1 MRMDRIK
8 YAGMTFT
15 EEKEICDG
23 EVYRTTSIPSD
34 SLEIGTLF
42 VKLDIRD
49 PEQGGALTAFR
60 RNDKLLYYHGDQLR
74 GTYYIESVTRTGK
87 YTYEIT
93 ANDAIALLD
102 QSDHMG
108 GIYTGQTVGEIVRGI
123 CNIPYFIQ
131 SRFGD
136 VKLYG
141 WLPIAKRRANLA
153 QVLFAIGAHAKVD
166 HLGALRIE
174 SLWDGISSD
183 MPPDRVFMGDRV
195 TYASKVSE
203 VSVIEHQYIPTK
215 EEKVLFEGT
224 LLSGD
229 IIRFS
234 EPVHNLSASGF
245 SILESGANY
254 AKLSAGTGKLTGLA
268 YAHTTRDVRRTVS
281 ETGIPNVVE
290 VKDATLVSLVNSAAV
305 SDRLARYYAFSE
317 TMQATVLHENE
328 GPGDVVSFEHPFGGD
343 AIGCISGM
351 SISIG
356 GRLVAEECTLIGYR
370 PPKPNTGYYNEVEI
384 ITTDTEW
391 TVPDGVESVRA
402 VLIGGGTGGYSGL
415 NGAAAKE
422 QPVKTETQTVSN
434 AKNYIKYANYT
445 DPGDGGSP
453 GEGGSGGRIYQISV
467 PVSTGQVFSVKIG
480 RGGNGGQPGEESTAG
495 ASGADT
501 TFGQYSSSSGTSSPN
516 GFLEEVSGRVYAG
529 TGEAGTPGSSGN
541 GYDEETDSFVTGPPI
556 VVNGVSYAPGENN
569 EERKDS
575 ESGTYDSP
583 PYGSKEASAFGGFG
597 GGSAYKANG
606 LPGGAPSLASTRV
619 DSASAR
625 GGPGGAGAD
634 AEPPPD
640 EIVIG
645 KGGTG
650 GNGGGGGGSGGLGY
664 TRNAQYTGGSESYTP
679 ATLNAYQ
686 APPGPGGKGSR
697 GGNAAPGGVILYYSK
712 PRSMNT
718 GQLKESLGRYVLD
731 RLGRRIIV

>member
-1 MRMDRIK
+1 MSNKIE
-8 YAGMTFT
+8 YAGLVFT
-15 EEKEICDG
+15 DDEIVGG
-23 EVYRTTSIPSD
+23 EAYSATSLLCD
-34 SLEIGTLF
+34 SLEIGTLT
-42 VKLDIRD
+42 VDLYVRD
-49 PEQGGALTAFR
+49 PATWSALAAFR
-60 RNDKLLYYHGDQLR
+60 RNDKLTYYHKDKLR
-74 GTYYIESVTRTGK
+74 GTYYIEKVERTSK
-87 YTYEIT
+87 FTFSIY
-93 ANDAIALLD
+93 ANDAVALLD
-102 QSDHMG
+102 QSNHTG
-108 GIYTGQTVGEIVRGI
+108 GIYAGQTVREIVKDI

-131 SRFGD
+131 SRFTD
-136 VKLYG
+136 IKLYG
-141 WLPIAKRRANLA
+141 WLPIATRRANLA
-153 QVLFAIGAHAKVD
+153 QVLFAIGASAKVD
-166 HLGALRIE
+166 NQGALRIE
-174 SLWDGISSD
+174 SLWDGVSSNI
-183 MPPDRVFMGDRV
+183 PSNRVKRSGESV
-195 TYASKVSE
+195 KYESKVSE
-203 VSVIEHQYIPTK
+203 VSVIEHQYIPTQ

-224 LLSGD
+224 PLQGD
-229 IIRFS
+229 MVQFS
-234 EPVHNLSASGF
+234 EPIHGLKADGF

-712 PRSMNT
+712 PRSMNP

>member
-1 MRMDRIK
+1 MSNKIE
-8 YAGMTFT
+8 YAGLVFT
-15 EEKEICDG
+15 DDEIAGG
-23 EVYRTTSIPSD
+23 EAYSAASLLCD
-34 SLEIGTLF
+34 SLEIGTLS
-42 VKLDIRD
+42 VDLYVRD
-49 PEQGGALTAFR
+49 PATWEKMSAFR
-60 RNDKLLYYHGDQLR
+60 RNDKLTYYHKDKLR
-74 GTYYIESVTRTGK
+74 GTYYIEKVERTSK
-87 YTYEIT
+87 FTFSIY
-93 ANDAIALLD
+93 ANDAVALLD
-102 QSDHMG
+102 QSNHMG
-108 GIYTGQTVGEIVRGI
+108 GIYAGQTVREIVKEI

-131 SRFGD
+131 SRFAEI
-136 VKLYG
+136 KLYG
-141 WLPIAKRRANLA
+141 WLPIATRRANLA
-153 QVLFAIGAHAKVD
+153 QVLFAIGASAKVD
-166 HLGALRIE
+166 NLGALRIE
-174 SLWDGISSD
+174 SLWDGDASD
-183 MPPDRVFMGDRV
+183 IPESRIFMGDKV
-195 TYASKVSE
+195 KYESKVSE
-203 VSVIEHQYIPTK
+203 VSVIEHQYIPTQ

-224 LLSGD
+224 LLQGD
-229 IIRFS
+229 TVQFS
-234 EPVHNLSASGF
+234 EPIHGLKADGF

-254 AKLSAGTGKLTGLA
+254 ARLSAGTGKLTGLA
-268 YAHTTRDVRRTVS
+268 YAHTTRDVRRSVS
-281 ETGIPNVVE
+281 PADIPNVVE
-290 VKDATLVSLVNSAAV
+290 VKEATLVSLVNSAAV
-305 SDRLARYYAFSE
+305 SDRLAGYYAFVE
-317 TMQATVLHENE
+317 TMQADVIQGDEE
-328 GPGDVVSFEHPFGGD
+328 PGDVVTFEHPFGGE
-343 AIGCISGM
+343 AFGCINDV
-351 SISIG
+351 SITMG
-356 GRLVAEECTLIGYR
+356 GRLVAEERTLIGYR

-597 GGSAYKANG
+597 GGSAYKASG